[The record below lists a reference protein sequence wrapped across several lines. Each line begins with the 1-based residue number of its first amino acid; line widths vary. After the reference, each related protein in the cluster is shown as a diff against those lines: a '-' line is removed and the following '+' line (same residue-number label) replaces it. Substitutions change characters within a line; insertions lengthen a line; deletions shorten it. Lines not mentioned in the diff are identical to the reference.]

1 MISCSIPTSLHHRAK
16 RPWAAWLLSNASVG
30 TAPWLTWRGNFSRD
44 LQAIPH
50 GLMHHALRLR
60 LAIPTTDFRPEVLN
74 AAQCGCRTAANIAT
88 EPLHMLHCLSNSTI
102 KTERHND
109 VARVVVAGLRAAMA
123 RDRKPVEI
131 YDGRGSCHVPFLTT
145 TLMAD
150 FSSVEHG
157 RTTYF
162 DVTIVNPA
170 TRRKVTTLHT
180 AEHTDRAV
188 AEAITRKE
196 QKYRGAIAAIESNP
210 DKRAELLAQVHFLV
224 FEASGRAGTATQQL
238 LDTLLRKKSRECRTC
253 FQAIAQKIA
262 HANARMAASTLTFLT
277 GTYMQ

>member
-1 MISCSIPTSLHHRAK
+1 
-16 RPWAAWLLSNASVG
+16 
-30 TAPWLTWRGNFSRD
+30 
-44 LQAIPH
+44 
-50 GLMHHALRLR
+50 
-60 LAIPTTDFRPEVLN
+60 
-74 AAQCGCRTAANIAT
+74 
-88 EPLHMLHCLSNSTI
+88 
-102 KTERHND
+102 
-109 VARVVVAGLRAAMA
+109 
-123 RDRKPVEI
+123 
-131 YDGRGSCHVPFLTT
+131 
-145 TLMAD
+145 MAD

-238 LDTLLRKKSRECRTC
+238 LDTLLRKKSRECRAC